1 MAIFRHNLISTQ
13 AHLQAHTTHNSKTQ
27 RINRGLRAKLGENLS
42 SIAPLQLSLINF
54 RNSVTFPLDNVCKR
68 MYLGRNACSSTAQW
82 SCGVVQQKHGGS
94 INWKSPSR
102 EGLTFRTW
110 WRYRGARCCAPY
122 LFGPSDNHSCRVLV
136 SEMSL
141 EGIHR
146 TRGELMKKAPND
158 PDHCCTYCS
167 SSRNMIAGGAA

>member
-13 AHLQAHTTHNSKTQ
+13 AHHQAHTTRNSKTQ
-27 RINRGLRAKLGENLS
+27 CINGGLRAKCGENLS
-42 SIAPLQLSLINF
+42 SIARLQLSLKNS
-54 RNSVTFPLDNVCKR
+54 RHSVTISLDNVCKR
-68 MYLGRNACSSTAQW
+68 MYLERKACSSTAQW
-82 SCGVVQQKHGGS
+82 SCGVVRQKHGGS

-110 WRYRGARCCAPY
+110 WRYRGARCCALY
-122 LFGPSDNHSCRVLV
+122 LFGPADNHSCRVLV

-146 TRGELMKKAPND
+146 TRGELMKNAPND
-158 PDHCCTYCS
+158 PDHCCRFN